1 MDVTPL
7 IPQGKQII
15 EAYGEGGFRISGQR
29 VEGSVIVFPDKV
41 VAWAP
46 AAAGDMSAGDL
57 QPVSAAGQAGSVELL
72 LIGTG
77 ARMTQIDRGLA
88 ADAAGRRRGHR
99 GDGYRRRLPDLQRPD
114 GGRPARGGGAD
125 RRRLTRAACPAG
137 SYPPDSPATPIRD
150 GSAMEGTSH
159 PPSAPDGGRFAGLL
173 AGFDAFGSA
182 TRRSDI
188 DGVPVFENEFWT
200 AKQRQA
206 HPLHEVS
213 YRACFKPQLPRFFIE
228 AFTEP
233 GAGVYDPFAGRGTTL
248 IEAALL
254 GRRPDRQRRQSAEP
268 AADRAAAAAA
278 VDRGCGRASEGA
290 GARLAAERRRAGRSA
305 RLLSSGNACGTSRG
319 CGATSSNSRGDAVD
333 AWIRMVCLNRL
344 TGHSSGF
351 FSVYTLPPNQATSAV
366 RQRKINEARRQ
377 VPPKRDVFEIVLRK
391 TKALLKAPLP
401 AELWRRGGQDPDG
414 AGGAYAG
421 DRRRQR
427 RSDRDVAAVPG
438 CGRLSDRQLAAL
450 LVRRDR
456 AGDGADHAAPV
467 AGGLGALRRS
477 LLHASSPAWCGRA
490 AGSRSKWAKCAAA
503 TLALEHTVLSAA
515 AGLPLQPLAVM
526 INRQVFTK
534 TAQCWGVD
542 NNAKGT
548 NSNRI
553 VVFERR

>member
-1 MDVTPL
+1 
-7 IPQGKQII
+7 
-15 EAYGEGGFRISGQR
+15 
-29 VEGSVIVFPDKV
+29 
-41 VAWAP
+41 
-46 AAAGDMSAGDL
+46 
-57 QPVSAAGQAGSVELL
+57 
-72 LIGTG
+72 
-77 ARMTQIDRGLA
+77 
-88 ADAAGRRRGHR
+88 
-99 GDGYRRRLPDLQRPD
+99 
-114 GGRPARGGGAD
+114 
-125 RRRLTRAACPAG
+125 
-137 SYPPDSPATPIRD
+137 
-150 GSAMEGTSH
+150 MEGTSH

-228 AFTEP
+228 AFTAP
-233 GAGVYDPFAGRGTTL
+233 GARIYDPFAGRGTTL

-254 GRRPDRQRRQSAEP
+254 GRCPIGNDVNPLSRLLIAPRLQPPSIKDVAKRLGDLERALPGSMDAPEDLLAFYHPDTLR
-268 AADRAAAAAA
+268 DI
-278 VDRGCGRASEGA
+278 
-290 GARLAAERRRAGRSA
+290 ARLRTYFLEQS
-305 RLLSSGNACGTSRG
+305 
-319 CGATSSNSRGDAVD
+319 GDAVD

-366 RQRKINEARRQ
+366 RQRKINEARGQ

-391 TKALLKAPLP
+391 TKALQKAPLP
-401 AELWRRGGQDPDG
+401 TGYGSAAAEILTGPAERTPDIAEASVDLIVTSPPFLDVVDYPTDNWLRCWFAGIEPATVPITLHRSLADWERFIARCFHEFARVVRPGGRIAFEVGEVRGG
-414 AGGAYAG
+414 
-421 DRRRQR
+421 
-427 RSDRDVAAVPG
+427 
-438 CGRLSDRQLAAL
+438 
-450 LVRRDR
+450 
-456 AGDGADHAAPV
+456 
-467 AGGLGALRRS
+467 
-477 LLHASSPAWCGRA
+477 
-490 AGSRSKWAKCAAA
+490 K
-503 TLALEHTVLSAA
+503 LALEHTVLSAA